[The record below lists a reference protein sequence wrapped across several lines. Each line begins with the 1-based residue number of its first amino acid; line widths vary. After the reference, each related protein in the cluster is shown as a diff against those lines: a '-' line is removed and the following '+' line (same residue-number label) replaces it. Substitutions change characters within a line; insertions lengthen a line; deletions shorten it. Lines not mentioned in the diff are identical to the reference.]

1 MAKKPTKKKPVKK
14 SPKKPRVNKLQL
26 WYKFYTDENNPQTF
40 LNKLASAKAAQYKC
54 TSDASFGSVGYQNF
68 KKLQD
73 RISGWLDDNKFSIA
87 ALKNKHAELL
97 ETHKTVFQ
105 KIKGQISTDDLP
117 ENVSVIAEGKKMAG
131 YGDGDGDDR
140 DVYDDGDTLL
150 AINVAD
156 PEIQRRALDMAYK
169 VKGEYAAEKK
179 ELTGPGGGPI
189 ETKMTDFPTEPMT
202 VAAWEELRNEAEA
215 KRKNEPDADDPG
227 STAVHKNP

>member
-1 MAKKPTKKKPVKK
+1 MAKKSIKKKP
-14 SPKKPRVNKLQL
+14 PKKPRVNKLLL
-26 WYKFYTDENNPQTF
+26 WYKFYIDENNPATF
-40 LNKLASAKAAQYKC
+40 LNKTASAKAAQYKC
-54 TSDASFGSVGYQNF
+54 TSETSFNSVGYQNF
-68 KKLQD
+68 RKLQD
-73 RISGWLDDNKFSIA
+73 RISGWLDDNKFSMA

-97 ETHKTVFQ
+97 ETKRTIFQ
-105 KIKGQISTDDLP
+105 KIKGQVDASDLP
-117 ENVSVIAEGKKMAG
+117 KNTFVIAEGKKLMG
-131 YGDGDGDDR
+131 LDGDDDR

-156 PEIQRRALDMAYK
+156 PEIQRKALDMAYK

-215 KRKNEPDADDPG
+215 KRKAEPESDDA
-227 STAVHKNP
+227 VVIKKC